1 MPRTKIYSEEEA
13 LELRRARSRAYQKER
28 YANDPTFR
36 QKKIERATLN
46 NASQYEKIKQ
56 KRERLK
62 ELETIFSK
70 INNNNTDSD
79 SK

>member
-1 MPRTKIYSEEEA
+1 

-28 YANDPTFR
+28 YENDPVFR

-70 INNNNTDSD
+70 INNNNSDSD

>member
-13 LELRRARSRAYQKER
+13 LEMRRARSRAYQKKR
-28 YANDPTFR
+28 YENDPEFR
-36 QKKIERATLN
+36 QKKIDRATLN

-62 ELETIFSK
+62 ELEAIV
-70 INNNNTDSD
+70 NNNNNS
-79 SK
+79 

>member
-13 LELRRARSRAYQKER
+13 LELRRERSRAYQKKR
-28 YANDPTFR
+28 YENDPEFR
-36 QKKIERATLN
+36 QKKIDRATLN

-62 ELETIFSK
+62 ELEAIV
-70 INNNNTDSD
+70 NNNN
-79 SK
+79 K

>member
-28 YANDPTFR
+28 YENDPVFR

-62 ELETIFSK
+62 QLEAMIEEQNK
-70 INNNNTDSD
+70 NNATEA
-79 SK
+79 